1 MMDEKDKKKS
11 LGKEKADASS
21 GESPSKGKTS
31 SPKKVKKKELS
42 DKAGAKSTR
51 PKAETGK
58 RRRSTKGSAKPAGE
72 AKGKKATMEPGK
84 DRKEKRTDDKAP
96 GRSAVKERKQRK
108 GTAAHSRDMAADH
121 ERPVI
126 TAKAKY
132 VRTSSR
138 KARVVAEQIRGKT
151 VEEARSILMLSTRG
165 AAKKFESLLNS
176 AVANAEH
183 NLELDEE
190 DLAIRGLEVN
200 EGPTLK
206 RFRPRAMGRATPIHK
221 RTSHLTLS
229 LTTFGP
235 DTKSGTQKAG

>member
-1 MMDEKDKKKS
+1 MDEKDKKRS
-11 LGKEKADASS
+11 PGKEKVDASS
-21 GESPSKGKTS
+21 GEKSSKGKTS
-31 SPKKVKKKELS
+31 SPKKTKKKEPS
-42 DKAGAKSTR
+42 DKAGAESTR
-51 PKAETGK
+51 SKTGTGK
-58 RRRSTKGSAKPAGE
+58 RKRSLKGSTKPTGE
-72 AKGKKATMEPGK
+72 AKGKKATTESGK
-84 DRKEKRTDDKAP
+84 DKKEKRTDDKAP
-96 GRSAVKERKQRK
+96 ERSAVKERKQRK
-108 GTAAHSRDMAADH
+108 AKVGPGRKAVADH
-121 ERPVI
+121 ERPVV

-165 AAKKFESLLNS
+165 AAKKFENLLNS
-176 AVANAEH
+176 AVANAEN

-190 DLAIRGLEVN
+190 DLAICKLEVN

-221 RTSHLTLS
+221 RSSHLTLS

-235 DTKSGTQKAG
+235 DTKPGKQKAA